1 MTLPLSFRERRQE
14 PKNGHPLSGLPVSLY
29 RQTGGPFDSDSRGRV
44 MTSLPDPLL
53 VAKALPSVTWEDDA
67 PSLIP
72 ETAVHRDT
80 DLFCAGKSQDSVF
93 RPV

>member
-1 MTLPLSFRERRQE
+1 
-14 PKNGHPLSGLPVSLY
+14 
-29 RQTGGPFDSDSRGRV
+29 

>member
-1 MTLPLSFRERRQE
+1 
-14 PKNGHPLSGLPVSLY
+14 
-29 RQTGGPFDSDSRGRV
+29 

-80 DLFCAGKSQDSVF
+80 DVFCAGKSQDFSFSAGIGTGFSAFGNIRLRLPNGPIRLPAGNV
-93 RPV
+93 RDVPEGGAGG